1 MFRYAFLLAASAV
14 ADAPKAAVTVLVA
27 AVDGAQLTLPG
38 SPGGPRRGG
47 SGRYPGSPSRPR
59 ADPPRPGP
67 DASSPERLPGTAMS
81 KTAYIRTKPHL
92 NIGTMG
98 HVDHGKTT
106 LTAAITKV
114 LAERGAGT
122 FVPFDRIDRAPEEA
136 ARGITIN
143 IAHVEYETGTRHYAH
158 VDMPGHA
165 DYVKNMV
172 TGAAQLDGAIL
183 VVSALDGIMPQTA
196 EHVLL
201 ARQVGVDHIVVA
213 LNKADAGDEELT
225 DLVELEVRELLTAHG
240 YGGDAAPVVR
250 VSGLKAL
257 EGDPRW
263 TASIEALL
271 DAVDTYV
278 PVPERYLDAPF
289 LLPVENVLTITGRGT
304 VVTGAVE
311 RGTVRVGD
319 KVQVLGADTETV
331 VTGLE
336 TFGRPMEE
344 AQAGDNVA
352 LLLRGVPR
360 DAVRRGHV
368 VAAPGSVTPSRRFT
382 ARLYVLSAREG
393 GRTTP
398 LSTGYRP
405 QFYIRT
411 ADVVGDVDLGEAAV
425 ARPGDT
431 VTVTVELGRDV
442 PLEPGLGFAVRE
454 GGRTVGAGTVTEVL

>member
-1 MFRYAFLLAASAV
+1 M
-14 ADAPKAAVTVLVA
+14 P
-27 AVDGAQLTLPG
+27 
-38 SPGGPRRGG
+38 
-47 SGRYPGSPSRPR
+47 
-59 ADPPRPGP
+59 
-67 DASSPERLPGTAMS
+67 
-81 KTAYIRTKPHL
+81 KTAYVRTKPHL

-114 LAERGAGT
+114 LAERGTGT

-143 IAHVEYETGTRHYAH
+143 ITHVEYETDTRHYAH

-213 LNKADAGDEELT
+213 LNKADAVDDGEDAVLT
-225 DLVELEVRELLTAHG
+225 DLVELEVRDLLTEHG
-240 YGGDAAPVVR
+240 YAGDTVPVVR

-257 EGDPRW
+257 QGDPRW

-278 PVPERYLDAPF
+278 PMPERYLDALF

-311 RGTVRVGD
+311 RGTVRAGD
-319 KVQVLGADTETV
+319 RVEVLGADVETV

-336 TFGRPMEE
+336 TFGKPMAQ

-360 DAVRRGHV
+360 DTVRRGHV
-368 VAAPGSVTPSRRFT
+368 VAAPGSVAPRRRFT
-382 ARLYVLSAREG
+382 ARVYVLSAREG

-398 LSTGYRP
+398 VSTGYRP

-411 ADVVGDVDLGEAAV
+411 ADVVGDVDLGERAV
-425 ARPGDT
+425 AHPGDT
-431 VTVTVELGRDV
+431 VTMTVELGREV

-454 GGRTVGAGTVTEVL
+454 GGRTVGAGTVTAVE

>member
-1 MFRYAFLLAASAV
+1 
-14 ADAPKAAVTVLVA
+14 
-27 AVDGAQLTLPG
+27 
-38 SPGGPRRGG
+38 
-47 SGRYPGSPSRPR
+47 
-59 ADPPRPGP
+59 
-67 DASSPERLPGTAMS
+67 MS
-81 KTAYIRTKPHL
+81 KTAYVRTKPHL

-114 LAERGAGT
+114 LAERGGAA

-143 IAHVEYETGTRHYAH
+143 VAHVEYETDTRHYAH

-213 LNKADAGDEELT
+213 LNKADAVEDGEDTVLT

-240 YGGDAAPVVR
+240 YGGDTAPVVR

-257 EGDPRW
+257 HGDPRW
-263 TASIEALL
+263 TASVEALL

-278 PVPERYLDAPF
+278 PMPERYLDAPF

-319 KVQVLGADTETV
+319 RVEVLGAGVETV

-336 TFGRPMEE
+336 TFGKPMTE

-368 VAAPGSVTPSRRFT
+368 VTAPGSVVPARGFT
-382 ARLYVLSAREG
+382 AQVYVLSAREG
-393 GRTTP
+393 GRATP
-398 LSTGYRP
+398 VFSGYRP

-411 ADVVGDVDLGEAAV
+411 ADVVGDVDLGEGGV
-425 ARPGDT
+425 ARPGET
-431 VTVTVELGRDV
+431 VTMAVELGREV
-442 PLEPGLGFAVRE
+442 PLEPGLGFAIRE
-454 GGRTVGAGTVTEVL
+454 GGRTVGAGTVTQVR

>member
-1 MFRYAFLLAASAV
+1 M
-14 ADAPKAAVTVLVA
+14 P
-27 AVDGAQLTLPG
+27 
-38 SPGGPRRGG
+38 
-47 SGRYPGSPSRPR
+47 
-59 ADPPRPGP
+59 
-67 DASSPERLPGTAMS
+67 
-81 KTAYIRTKPHL
+81 KTAYVRTKPHL

-114 LAERGAGT
+114 LADRGSGT

-143 IAHVEYETGTRHYAH
+143 IAHVEYETDTRHYAH

-183 VVSALDGIMPQTA
+183 VVSAVDGIMPQTA

-225 DLVELEVRELLTAHG
+225 DLVELEVRDLLTAHG
-240 YGGDAAPVVR
+240 YGGDAVPVVR

-263 TASIEALL
+263 TAAVEALL

-278 PVPERYLDAPF
+278 PMPERYLDAPF

-304 VVTGAVE
+304 VVTGAIE

-319 KVQVLGADTETV
+319 RVEVLGAGVETV

-336 TFGRPMEE
+336 TFGKPMDE

-368 VAAPGSVTPSRRFT
+368 VAAPGSVLPARRFS
-382 ARLYVLSAREG
+382 ARVYVLSAREG

-398 LSTGYRP
+398 VASGYRP

-411 ADVVGDVDLGEAAV
+411 ADVVGDVDLGDAVV

-431 VTVTVELGRDV
+431 VTMTVELGRDT
-442 PLEPGLGFAVRE
+442 PLEPGLGFAIRE
-454 GGRTVGAGTVTEVL
+454 GGRTVGAGTVTTVE

>member
-1 MFRYAFLLAASAV
+1 M
-14 ADAPKAAVTVLVA
+14 P
-27 AVDGAQLTLPG
+27 
-38 SPGGPRRGG
+38 
-47 SGRYPGSPSRPR
+47 
-59 ADPPRPGP
+59 
-67 DASSPERLPGTAMS
+67 
-81 KTAYIRTKPHL
+81 KTAYVRTKPHL

-114 LAERGAGT
+114 LSERGTGV

-136 ARGITIN
+136 QRGITIN
-143 IAHVEYETGTRHYAH
+143 IAHVEYETDTRHYAH

-201 ARQVGVDHIVVA
+201 ARQVGVDHVVVA
-213 LNKADAGDEELT
+213 LNKADAGDDELT

-240 YGGDAAPVVR
+240 YGGDTVPVVR

-263 TASIEALL
+263 TAAVEALL

-278 PVPERYLDAPF
+278 PMPVRYVDAPF
-289 LLPVENVLTITGRGT
+289 LMPVENVLTITGRGT

-319 KVQVLGADTETV
+319 RVAVLGADVDTV
-331 VTGLE
+331 VTGVE
-336 TFGRPMEE
+336 TFGKPMES

-352 LLLRGVPR
+352 LLLRGVAR

-368 VAAPGSVTPSRRFT
+368 VAEPGSIEPRRRFT
-382 ARLYVLSAREG
+382 AQVYVLSAHEG

-398 LSTGYRP
+398 VWTGYRP

-411 ADVVGDVDLGEAAV
+411 ADVVGNVDLGATEL
-425 ARPGDT
+425 ARPGEK
-431 VTVTVELGRDV
+431 VTMTVELGRDV
-442 PLEPGLGFAVRE
+442 PLEPGLGFAIRE
-454 GGRTVGAGTVTEVL
+454 GGRTVGAGTVTTVH

>member
-1 MFRYAFLLAASAV
+1 
-14 ADAPKAAVTVLVA
+14 
-27 AVDGAQLTLPG
+27 
-38 SPGGPRRGG
+38 
-47 SGRYPGSPSRPR
+47 
-59 ADPPRPGP
+59 
-67 DASSPERLPGTAMS
+67 MS
-81 KTAYIRTKPHL
+81 KTAYVRTKPHL

-114 LAERGAGT
+114 LAERGAGST
-122 FVPFDRIDRAPEEA
+122 TQYVSFDRIDRAPEEA

-143 IAHVEYETGTRHYAH
+143 IAHVEYETDTRHYAH

-213 LNKADAGDEELT
+213 LNKADAVEDGEDAELT
-225 DLVELEVRELLTAHG
+225 DLVELEVRDLLTAHG
-240 YGGDAAPVVR
+240 YGGDAVPVVR

-263 TASIEALL
+263 TASVEALL

-278 PVPERYLDAPF
+278 PMPERYLDAPF
-289 LLPVENVLTITGRGT
+289 LLSVENVLTITGRGT

-311 RGTVRVGD
+311 RGTVHVGD
-319 KVQVLGADTETV
+319 RVEVLGASVETV

-336 TFGRPMEE
+336 TFGKPMDE

-352 LLLRGVPR
+352 LLLRGVAR
-360 DAVRRGHV
+360 DTVRRGHV
-368 VAAPGSVTPSRRFT
+368 VAAPGSVVPARRFS
-382 ARLYVLSAREG
+382 ARVYVLSAREG
-393 GRTTP
+393 GRSTP
-398 LSTGYRP
+398 VATGYRP

-411 ADVVGDVDLGEAAV
+411 ADVVGDVDLGEVAV

-431 VTVTVELGRDV
+431 VTMTVELGRDV
-442 PLEPGLGFAVRE
+442 PLETGLGFAIRE
-454 GGRTVGAGTVTEVL
+454 GGRTVGAGTVTTVG

>member
-1 MFRYAFLLAASAV
+1 
-14 ADAPKAAVTVLVA
+14 
-27 AVDGAQLTLPG
+27 
-38 SPGGPRRGG
+38 
-47 SGRYPGSPSRPR
+47 
-59 ADPPRPGP
+59 
-67 DASSPERLPGTAMS
+67 MS
-81 KTAYIRTKPHL
+81 KTAYVRTKPHL

-114 LAERGAGT
+114 LADRGSGA

-143 IAHVEYETGTRHYAH
+143 IAHVEYETDTRHYAH

-225 DLVELEVRELLTAHG
+225 DLVELEVRDLLTAHG
-240 YGGDAAPVVR
+240 YGGDSVPVVR

-278 PVPERYLDAPF
+278 PMPERYLDAPF

-311 RGTVRVGD
+311 RGVVRVGD
-319 KVQVLGADTETV
+319 RIEVLGASVETV

-336 TFGRPMEE
+336 TFGKPMEE

-368 VAAPGSVTPSRRFT
+368 VAAPGSVKPRRRFS
-382 ARLYVLSAREG
+382 AQVYVLSAREG

-398 LSTGYRP
+398 VSSGYRP

-411 ADVVGDVDLGEAAV
+411 ADVVGVVDLGEVAV

-431 VTVTVELGRDV
+431 VAMTVELGRDV
-442 PLEPGLGFAVRE
+442 PLEPGLGFAIRE
-454 GGRTVGAGTVTEVL
+454 GGRTVGAGTVTAVV

>member
-1 MFRYAFLLAASAV
+1 
-14 ADAPKAAVTVLVA
+14 
-27 AVDGAQLTLPG
+27 
-38 SPGGPRRGG
+38 
-47 SGRYPGSPSRPR
+47 
-59 ADPPRPGP
+59 
-67 DASSPERLPGTAMS
+67 MS
-81 KTAYIRTKPHL
+81 KTAYVRTKPHL

-114 LAERGAGT
+114 LADRGTGA

-143 IAHVEYETGTRHYAH
+143 IAHVEYETDTRHYAH

-225 DLVELEVRELLTAHG
+225 DLVELEVRDLLTAHG
-240 YGGDAAPVVR
+240 YGGDSVPVVR

-278 PVPERYLDAPF
+278 PMPERYLDAPF
-289 LLPVENVLTITGRGT
+289 LLSVENVLTITGRGT

-311 RGTVRVGD
+311 RGVVRVGD
-319 KVQVLGADTETV
+319 RVEVLGAGVETV

-336 TFGRPMEE
+336 TFGKPMEE

-368 VAAPGSVTPSRRFT
+368 VAAPGSVKPRRRFS
-382 ARLYVLSAREG
+382 AQVYVLSAREG

-398 LSTGYRP
+398 VSSGYRP

-411 ADVVGDVDLGEAAV
+411 ADVVGVVDLGEVGV

-431 VTVTVELGRDV
+431 VAMTVELGREV
-442 PLEPGLGFAVRE
+442 PLEPGLGFAIRE
-454 GGRTVGAGTVTEVL
+454 GGRTVGAGTVTVVG

>member
-1 MFRYAFLLAASAV
+1 M
-14 ADAPKAAVTVLVA
+14 P
-27 AVDGAQLTLPG
+27 
-38 SPGGPRRGG
+38 
-47 SGRYPGSPSRPR
+47 
-59 ADPPRPGP
+59 
-67 DASSPERLPGTAMS
+67 
-81 KTAYIRTKPHL
+81 KTAYVRTKPHL

-114 LAERGAGT
+114 LSDRGTGT

-136 ARGITIN
+136 QRGITIN

-165 DYVKNMV
+165 DYIKNMV

-213 LNKADAGDEELT
+213 LNKADAGDPELT
-225 DLVELEVRELLTAHG
+225 DLVELEVRELLSAHG
-240 YGGDAAPVVR
+240 YGGDTVPVVR
-250 VSGLKAL
+250 VSGLRAL

-263 TASIEALL
+263 TGAIEALL

-278 PVPERYLDAPF
+278 PMPVRYTDAPF
-289 LLPVENVLTITGRGT
+289 LLSVENVLTITGRGT

-319 KVQVLGADTETV
+319 RVSVLGADIETV

-336 TFGRPMEE
+336 TFGKPMASAE
-344 AQAGDNVA
+344 AGDNVA
-352 LLLRGVPR
+352 LLLRGVER
-360 DAVRRGHV
+360 DRVRRGHV

-382 ARLYVLSAREG
+382 ARVYVLSGREG

-398 LSTGYRP
+398 VATGYRP

-425 ARPGDT
+425 ARPGET
-431 VTVTVELGRDV
+431 VTMTVELGRDI
-442 PLEPGLGFAVRE
+442 PLEPGLGFAIRE

>member
-1 MFRYAFLLAASAV
+1 M
-14 ADAPKAAVTVLVA
+14 P
-27 AVDGAQLTLPG
+27 
-38 SPGGPRRGG
+38 
-47 SGRYPGSPSRPR
+47 
-59 ADPPRPGP
+59 
-67 DASSPERLPGTAMS
+67 
-81 KTAYIRTKPHL
+81 KTAYVRTKPHL

-114 LAERGAGT
+114 LADRGAGT

-143 IAHVEYETGTRHYAH
+143 IAHVEYETDTRHYAH

-213 LNKADAGDEELT
+213 LNKADAGEEELT
-225 DLVELEVRELLTAHG
+225 DLVELEVRDLLTAHG

-263 TASIEALL
+263 TASIDALL

-278 PVPERYLDAPF
+278 PMPERYLDAPF
-289 LLPVENVLTITGRGT
+289 LLSVENVLTITGRGT

-319 KVQVLGADTETV
+319 RVEVLGAGLESV

-336 TFGRPMEE
+336 TFGKPMEE

-368 VAAPGSVTPSRRFT
+368 VAAPGSVVPRRRFS
-382 ARLYVLSAREG
+382 AQVYVLSAREG

-398 LSTGYRP
+398 VATGYRP

-425 ARPGDT
+425 ARPGET
-431 VTVTVELGRDV
+431 VTMTVELGREV
-442 PLEPGLGFAVRE
+442 PLEPGLGFAIRE
-454 GGRTVGAGTVTEVL
+454 GGRTVGAGTVTAVV

>member
-1 MFRYAFLLAASAV
+1 M
-14 ADAPKAAVTVLVA
+14 P
-27 AVDGAQLTLPG
+27 
-38 SPGGPRRGG
+38 
-47 SGRYPGSPSRPR
+47 
-59 ADPPRPGP
+59 
-67 DASSPERLPGTAMS
+67 
-81 KTAYIRTKPHL
+81 KTAYVRTKPHL

-114 LAERGAGT
+114 LADRGTGA

-143 IAHVEYETGTRHYAH
+143 IAHVEYETDTRHYAH

-213 LNKADAGDEELT
+213 LNKADAGDAELI
-225 DLVELEVRELLTAHG
+225 DLVELEVRDLLTEHG

-257 EGDPRW
+257 AGDPRW
-263 TASIEALL
+263 TASVDALL

-278 PVPERYLDAPF
+278 PLPERYLDAPF

-319 KVQVLGADTETV
+319 RVEVLGAGVDTV

-336 TFGRPMEE
+336 TFGKPMDE
-344 AQAGDNVA
+344 AQAGDSVA

-368 VAAPGSVTPSRRFT
+368 VAAPGSVTPRRRFS
-382 ARLYVLSAREG
+382 AEVYVLSTREG
-393 GRTTP
+393 GRATP
-398 LSTGYRP
+398 VSTGYRP

-411 ADVVGDVDLGEAAV
+411 ADVVGDVDLGETAV
-425 ARPGDT
+425 ARPGER
-431 VTVTVELGRDV
+431 VAMTVELGREV

-454 GGRTVGAGTVTEVL
+454 GGRTVAAGTVTAVL

>member
-1 MFRYAFLLAASAV
+1 M
-14 ADAPKAAVTVLVA
+14 P
-27 AVDGAQLTLPG
+27 
-38 SPGGPRRGG
+38 
-47 SGRYPGSPSRPR
+47 
-59 ADPPRPGP
+59 
-67 DASSPERLPGTAMS
+67 
-81 KTAYIRTKPHL
+81 KTAYARTKPHL

-114 LAERGAGT
+114 LAERGTGT

-143 IAHVEYETGTRHYAH
+143 IAHVEYETDTRHYAH

-225 DLVELEVRELLTAHG
+225 DLVELEVRDLLTAHG

-257 EGDPRW
+257 QGDPRW
-263 TASIEALL
+263 MASVEALL

-278 PVPERYLDAPF
+278 PLPERYLDAPF

-304 VVTGAVE
+304 VVTGAIE

-319 KVQVLGADTETV
+319 RVEVPGAGVDTV

-336 TFGRPMEE
+336 TFGKPMQE

-368 VAAPGSVTPSRRFT
+368 VAAPGSVVPRGRFT
-382 ARLYVLSAREG
+382 ARLFLLPAREG

-398 LSTGYRP
+398 VATGYRP
-405 QFYIRT
+405 QFYLRT
-411 ADVVGDVDLGEAAV
+411 ADVVGCLDLGEAAL

-431 VTVTVELGRDV
+431 VEVTVDLGRAV

-454 GGRTVGAGTVTEVL
+454 GGRTVGAGTVTAVL

>member
-1 MFRYAFLLAASAV
+1 
-14 ADAPKAAVTVLVA
+14 
-27 AVDGAQLTLPG
+27 
-38 SPGGPRRGG
+38 
-47 SGRYPGSPSRPR
+47 
-59 ADPPRPGP
+59 
-67 DASSPERLPGTAMS
+67 MS
-81 KTAYIRTKPHL
+81 KTAYTRTKPHL

-114 LAERGAGT
+114 LAERGSGGST
-122 FVPFDRIDRAPEEA
+122 RYVPFDRIDRAPEEA
-136 ARGITIN
+136 ERGITIN
-143 IAHVEYETGTRHYAH
+143 ISHVEYETDTRHYAH

-165 DYVKNMV
+165 DYIKNMV

-213 LNKADAGDEELT
+213 LNKADAVDDGEDAVLA
-225 DLVELEVRELLTAHG
+225 DLVELEVRELLSTHG
-240 YGGDAAPVVR
+240 YGGDAVPVVR

-263 TASIEALL
+263 TASVEALL

-278 PVPERYLDAPF
+278 PMPERYLDAPF

-311 RGTVRVGD
+311 RGTIRVGD
-319 KVQVLGADTETV
+319 RVEVLGASVDTV

-336 TFGRPMEE
+336 TFGRPMAE

-368 VAAPGSVTPSRRFT
+368 VTAPGSVVPGRHFT
-382 ARLYVLSAREG
+382 ARVYVLSGREG

-398 LSTGYRP
+398 VSTGYRP

-411 ADVVGDVDLGEAAV
+411 ADVVGDVDLGELAV

-431 VTVTVELGRDV
+431 VTMTVELGREV
-442 PLEPGLGFAVRE
+442 PLEPGLGFAIRE
-454 GGRTVGAGTVTEVL
+454 GGRTVGAGTVTAVG

>member
-1 MFRYAFLLAASAV
+1 M
-14 ADAPKAAVTVLVA
+14 P
-27 AVDGAQLTLPG
+27 
-38 SPGGPRRGG
+38 
-47 SGRYPGSPSRPR
+47 
-59 ADPPRPGP
+59 
-67 DASSPERLPGTAMS
+67 
-81 KTAYIRTKPHL
+81 KTAYVRTKPHL

-114 LAERGAGT
+114 LADRGAGT

-143 IAHVEYETGTRHYAH
+143 IAHVEYETDTRHYAH

-225 DLVELEVRELLTAHG
+225 DLVELEVRDLLTTHG
-240 YGGDAAPVVR
+240 YGGDSVPVVR

-278 PVPERYLDAPF
+278 PMPERYVDAPF

-319 KVQVLGADTETV
+319 RVEVLGADVETV

-336 TFGRPMEE
+336 TFGKPMEE
-344 AQAGDNVA
+344 AQAGDSVA

-368 VAAPGSVTPSRRFT
+368 VAAPGSVVPSSRFQ
-382 ARLYVLSAREG
+382 ARVYVLSAREG

-398 LSTGYRP
+398 VATGYRP

-411 ADVVGDVDLGEAAV
+411 ADMVGDVDLGELAV

-431 VTVTVELGRDV
+431 VTMTVELGRAV

-454 GGRTVGAGTVTEVL
+454 GGRTVGAGTVTSVG

>member
-1 MFRYAFLLAASAV
+1 M
-14 ADAPKAAVTVLVA
+14 P
-27 AVDGAQLTLPG
+27 
-38 SPGGPRRGG
+38 
-47 SGRYPGSPSRPR
+47 
-59 ADPPRPGP
+59 
-67 DASSPERLPGTAMS
+67 
-81 KTAYIRTKPHL
+81 KTAYVRTKPHL

-143 IAHVEYETGTRHYAH
+143 IAHVEYETDTRHYAH

-225 DLVELEVRELLTAHG
+225 DLVELEVRELLSAHG
-240 YGGDAAPVVR
+240 YGGDSVPVVR

-263 TASIEALL
+263 TGAIDALL
-271 DAVDTYV
+271 DVVDTYV
-278 PVPERYLDAPF
+278 PMPERYVDAPF

-311 RGTVRVGD
+311 RGRVRVGD
-319 KVQVLGADTETV
+319 RVEIFGADTDAAATV

-336 TFGRPMEE
+336 TFGKPMEE

-360 DAVRRGHV
+360 DGVRRGDV
-368 VAAPGSVTPSRRFT
+368 VAAPASVSPSRRFT
-382 ARLYVLSAREG
+382 AQVYVLSAAEG

-398 LSTGYRP
+398 VATGYRP
-405 QFYIRT
+405 QFYLRT
-411 ADVVGDVDLGEAAV
+411 ADVVGDVDLGETAV

-431 VTVTVELGRDV
+431 VTMTVELGRDM
-442 PLEPGLGFAVRE
+442 PLEAGLGFAIRE
-454 GGRTVGAGTVTEVL
+454 GGRTVGAGTVSSVG

>member
-1 MFRYAFLLAASAV
+1 M
-14 ADAPKAAVTVLVA
+14 P
-27 AVDGAQLTLPG
+27 
-38 SPGGPRRGG
+38 
-47 SGRYPGSPSRPR
+47 
-59 ADPPRPGP
+59 
-67 DASSPERLPGTAMS
+67 
-81 KTAYIRTKPHL
+81 KTAYVRTKPHL

-114 LAERGAGT
+114 LSERGTGT

-136 ARGITIN
+136 LRGITIN

-225 DLVELEVRELLTAHG
+225 DLVELEVRDLLSAHG
-240 YGGDAAPVVR
+240 YGGDTVPVVR
-250 VSGLKAL
+250 VSGLRAL

-263 TASIEALL
+263 TAAIEALL

-278 PVPERYLDAPF
+278 PIPERYTDAPF
-289 LLPVENVLTITGRGT
+289 LMPVENVLTITGRGT

-319 KVQVLGADTETV
+319 RVEVLGAETETV

-336 TFGRPMEE
+336 TFGKPMESAE
-344 AQAGDNVA
+344 AGDNVA
-352 LLLRGVPR
+352 LLLRGMPR

-368 VAAPGSVTPSRRFT
+368 VAAPGSVVPSRRFT
-382 ARLYVLSAREG
+382 AQVYVLSAREG

-398 LSTGYRP
+398 VTSGYRP

-411 ADVVGDVDLGEAAV
+411 ADVVGDIDLGETAV

-431 VTVTVELGRDV
+431 VTVTVELGREV
-442 PLEPGLGFAVRE
+442 PLEPGLGFAIRE
-454 GGRTVGAGTVTEVL
+454 GGRTVGAGTVTGIVA

>member
-1 MFRYAFLLAASAV
+1 
-14 ADAPKAAVTVLVA
+14 
-27 AVDGAQLTLPG
+27 
-38 SPGGPRRGG
+38 
-47 SGRYPGSPSRPR
+47 
-59 ADPPRPGP
+59 
-67 DASSPERLPGTAMS
+67 MS

-114 LAERGAGT
+114 LSERGTGT

-136 ARGITIN
+136 QRGITIN
-143 IAHVEYETGTRHYAH
+143 IAHVEYETDTRHYAH

-225 DLVELEVRELLTAHG
+225 DLVELEVRELLSTHG
-240 YGGDAAPVVR
+240 YGGDSVPVVR

-263 TASIEALL
+263 AAAIEALL

-278 PVPERYLDAPF
+278 PMPERYVDAPF
-289 LLPVENVLTITGRGT
+289 LLSVENVLTITGRGT

-311 RGTVRVGD
+311 RGQVRVGD
-319 KVQVLGADTETV
+319 RVEVLGAETETV

-336 TFGRPMEE
+336 TFGKPMES

-368 VAAPGSVTPSRRFT
+368 VAEPGSVSPSRRFT
-382 ARLYVLSAREG
+382 AQVYVLSTKEG
-393 GRTTP
+393 GRSTP
-398 LSTGYRP
+398 ITTGYRP
-405 QFYIRT
+405 QFYLRT
-411 ADVVGDVDLGEAAV
+411 ADVVGDVDLGDAAV

-431 VTVTVELGRDV
+431 VTMKVELGRDM
-442 PLEPGLGFAVRE
+442 PLETGLGFAIRE
-454 GGRTVGAGTVTEVL
+454 GGRTVGAGTVTEVG

>member
-1 MFRYAFLLAASAV
+1 
-14 ADAPKAAVTVLVA
+14 
-27 AVDGAQLTLPG
+27 
-38 SPGGPRRGG
+38 
-47 SGRYPGSPSRPR
+47 
-59 ADPPRPGP
+59 
-67 DASSPERLPGTAMS
+67 MS
-81 KTAYIRTKPHL
+81 KTAYVRTKPHL

-114 LAERGAGT
+114 LAERGTGT

-143 IAHVEYETGTRHYAH
+143 IAHVEYETDTRHYAH

-213 LNKADAGDEELT
+213 LNKADAGDEELI
-225 DLVELEVRELLTAHG
+225 DLVELEVRDLLTAHG
-240 YGGDAAPVVR
+240 YGGDTVPVVR
-250 VSGLKAL
+250 VSGLRAL

-263 TASIEALL
+263 TASVEALL

-278 PVPERYLDAPF
+278 PMPERYLDAPF

-311 RGTVRVGD
+311 RGTVRLGD
-319 KVQVLGADTETV
+319 RVEVLGAGLESV

-336 TFGRPMEE
+336 TFGKPMEE

-368 VAAPGSVTPSRRFT
+368 VAAPGSVVPSSRFT
-382 ARLYVLSAREG
+382 ARVYVLSAREG
-393 GRTTP
+393 GRATP
-398 LSTGYRP
+398 VATGYRP

-411 ADVVGDVDLGEAAV
+411 ADVVGAVDLGETAV

-431 VTVTVELGRDV
+431 VTMTVDLGREV
-442 PLEPGLGFAVRE
+442 PLEPGLGFAIRE
-454 GGRTVGAGTVTEVL
+454 GGRTVGAGTVTTVG

>member
-1 MFRYAFLLAASAV
+1 M
-14 ADAPKAAVTVLVA
+14 P
-27 AVDGAQLTLPG
+27 
-38 SPGGPRRGG
+38 
-47 SGRYPGSPSRPR
+47 
-59 ADPPRPGP
+59 
-67 DASSPERLPGTAMS
+67 
-81 KTAYIRTKPHL
+81 KTAYVRTKPHL

-114 LAERGAGT
+114 LADRGSGT

-143 IAHVEYETGTRHYAH
+143 IAHVEYETDTRHYAH

-183 VVSALDGIMPQTA
+183 VVSAVDGIMPQTA

-225 DLVELEVRELLTAHG
+225 DLVELEVRDLLTAHG
-240 YGGDAAPVVR
+240 YGGDAVPVVR

-263 TASIEALL
+263 TAAVEALL

-278 PVPERYLDAPF
+278 PMPERYLDAPF

-304 VVTGAVE
+304 VVTGAIE

-319 KVQVLGADTETV
+319 RVEVLGAGVETV

-336 TFGRPMEE
+336 TFGKPMDE

-368 VAAPGSVTPSRRFT
+368 VAAPGSVLPARRFS
-382 ARLYVLSAREG
+382 ARVYVLSAREG

-398 LSTGYRP
+398 VASGYRP

-411 ADVVGDVDLGEAAV
+411 ADVVGDVDLGDVAV

-431 VTVTVELGRDV
+431 VTMTVELGRDT
-442 PLEPGLGFAVRE
+442 PLEPGLGFAIRE
-454 GGRTVGAGTVTEVL
+454 GGRTVGAGTVTTVE

>member
-1 MFRYAFLLAASAV
+1 
-14 ADAPKAAVTVLVA
+14 
-27 AVDGAQLTLPG
+27 
-38 SPGGPRRGG
+38 
-47 SGRYPGSPSRPR
+47 
-59 ADPPRPGP
+59 
-67 DASSPERLPGTAMS
+67 MS
-81 KTAYIRTKPHL
+81 KTAYVRTKPHL

-114 LAERGAGT
+114 LSERGSGT

-143 IAHVEYETGTRHYAH
+143 IAHVEYETDTRHYAH

-201 ARQVGVDHIVVA
+201 ARQVGVDHVVVA
-213 LNKADAGDEELT
+213 LNKADAADEELVE
-225 DLVELEVRELLTAHG
+225 LVELEVRELLTAHG
-240 YGGDAAPVVR
+240 YGGDAVPVVR

-278 PVPERYLDAPF
+278 PIPERYLDAPF
-289 LLPVENVLTITGRGT
+289 LMPVENVLTITGRGT

-319 KVQVLGADTETV
+319 RVDVLGAAVETV
-331 VTGLE
+331 VTGVE
-336 TFGRPMEE
+336 TFGKPMEE

-368 VAAPGSVTPSRRFT
+368 VAEPGSVVPSRRFT
-382 ARLYVLSAREG
+382 AQVYVLSAREG

-398 LSTGYRP
+398 VSTGYRP

-411 ADVVGDVDLGEAAV
+411 ADVVGDVDLGEVAV
-425 ARPGDT
+425 ARPGEQ
-431 VTVTVELGRDV
+431 VVMTVELGRDV
-442 PLEPGLGFAVRE
+442 PLEPGLGFAIRE
-454 GGRTVGAGTVTEVL
+454 GGRTVGAGTVTALV

>member
-1 MFRYAFLLAASAV
+1 
-14 ADAPKAAVTVLVA
+14 
-27 AVDGAQLTLPG
+27 
-38 SPGGPRRGG
+38 
-47 SGRYPGSPSRPR
+47 
-59 ADPPRPGP
+59 
-67 DASSPERLPGTAMS
+67 MS
-81 KTAYIRTKPHL
+81 KTAYVRTKPHL

-114 LAERGAGT
+114 LADRGTGT

-143 IAHVEYETGTRHYAH
+143 ISHVEYETDTRHYAH

-165 DYVKNMV
+165 DFVKNMI

-213 LNKADAGDEELT
+213 LNKADGADDELVE
-225 DLVELEVRELLTAHG
+225 LVELEVRDLLTTHG
-240 YGGDAAPVVR
+240 YGGDSAPVVR

-257 EGDPRW
+257 EGDRRW
-263 TASIEALL
+263 VASVEALL

-278 PVPERYLDAPF
+278 PMPERYLDAPF
-289 LLPVENVLTITGRGT
+289 LLSVENVLTITGRGT

-319 KVQVLGADTETV
+319 RVEVLGAGVDTV
-331 VTGLE
+331 VTGVE
-336 TFGRPMEE
+336 TFGKPMEE
-344 AQAGDNVA
+344 AQAGDSVA

-368 VAAPGSVTPSRRFT
+368 VAAPGSVVPRRRFT
-382 ARLYVLSAREG
+382 AQVYVLSAKEG
-393 GRTTP
+393 GRATP
-398 LSTGYRP
+398 VSTGYRP

-411 ADVVGDVDLGEAAV
+411 ADVVGVVDLGEVAV
-425 ARPGDT
+425 VRPGERVDM
-431 VTVTVELGRDV
+431 TVELGREV
-442 PLEPGLGFAVRE
+442 PLEAGLGFAIRE
-454 GGRTVGAGTVTEVL
+454 GGRTVGAGTVTAVLG

>member
-1 MFRYAFLLAASAV
+1 M
-14 ADAPKAAVTVLVA
+14 P
-27 AVDGAQLTLPG
+27 
-38 SPGGPRRGG
+38 
-47 SGRYPGSPSRPR
+47 
-59 ADPPRPGP
+59 
-67 DASSPERLPGTAMS
+67 
-81 KTAYIRTKPHL
+81 KTAYVRTKPHL

-114 LAERGAGT
+114 LADRGAGGGT
-122 FVPFDRIDRAPEEA
+122 RYVPFDRIDRAPEEA

-240 YGGDAAPVVR
+240 YGGDAVPVVR
-250 VSGLKAL
+250 VSGLRAL

-278 PVPERYLDAPF
+278 PMPERYLDAPF

-311 RGTVRVGD
+311 RGTLRVGD
-319 KVQVLGADTETV
+319 RVEVLGADVETV

-336 TFGRPMEE
+336 TFGKPMEE

-352 LLLRGVPR
+352 VLLRGVPR

-368 VAAPGSVTPSRRFT
+368 VAAPGSVVPRRRFS
-382 ARLYVLSAREG
+382 ARVYVLSAREG

-398 LSTGYRP
+398 VATGYRP
-405 QFYIRT
+405 QFYVRT
-411 ADVVGDVDLGEAAV
+411 ADVVGDVDLGEVAV

-431 VTVTVELGRDV
+431 VSMTVELGREI
-442 PLEPGLGFAVRE
+442 PLEPGLGFAIRE
-454 GGRTVGAGTVTEVL
+454 GGRTVGAGTVTAVE

>member
-1 MFRYAFLLAASAV
+1 
-14 ADAPKAAVTVLVA
+14 
-27 AVDGAQLTLPG
+27 
-38 SPGGPRRGG
+38 
-47 SGRYPGSPSRPR
+47 
-59 ADPPRPGP
+59 
-67 DASSPERLPGTAMS
+67 MS
-81 KTAYIRTKPHL
+81 KTAYVRTKPHL

-114 LAERGAGT
+114 LAERGAGST
-122 FVPFDRIDRAPEEA
+122 THYVSFDRIDRAPEEV
-136 ARGITIN
+136 ARGITIDL
-143 IAHVEYETGTRHYAH
+143 AHVEYGTDTRHYAH

-225 DLVELEVRELLTAHG
+225 DLVELEVRDLLTAHG
-240 YGGDAAPVVR
+240 YGGDAVPVVR

-263 TASIEALL
+263 TASVEALL

-278 PVPERYLDAPF
+278 PLPERYLDAPF
-289 LLPVENVLTITGRGT
+289 LLSVENVLTVTGRGT

-319 KVQVLGADTETV
+319 RVEVLGASVETV

-336 TFGRPMEE
+336 TFGKPMEE

-352 LLLRGVPR
+352 LLLRGVAR

-368 VAAPGSVTPSRRFT
+368 VAAPGSVVPARRFR
-382 ARLYVLSAREG
+382 ARVYVLSAREG
-393 GRTTP
+393 GRSTP
-398 LSTGYRP
+398 VATGYRP

-411 ADVVGDVDLGEAAV
+411 ADVVGDVDLGAAAV

-431 VTVTVELGRDV
+431 VTMTVELGREV
-442 PLEPGLGFAVRE
+442 PLETGLGFAIRE
-454 GGRTVGAGTVTEVL
+454 GGRTVGAGTVTAVG

>member
-1 MFRYAFLLAASAV
+1 
-14 ADAPKAAVTVLVA
+14 
-27 AVDGAQLTLPG
+27 
-38 SPGGPRRGG
+38 
-47 SGRYPGSPSRPR
+47 
-59 ADPPRPGP
+59 
-67 DASSPERLPGTAMS
+67 MS
-81 KTAYIRTKPHL
+81 KTAYVRTKPHL

-114 LAERGAGT
+114 LAERGVGT

-143 IAHVEYETGTRHYAH
+143 IAHVEYETDTRHYAH

-201 ARQVGVDHIVVA
+201 ARQVGVNHVVVA
-213 LNKADAGDEELT
+213 LNKADAGDEELI
-225 DLVELEVRELLTAHG
+225 DLVELEVRELLTSHG
-240 YGGDAAPVVR
+240 YGGDCVPVVR

-263 TASIEALL
+263 TASIDALL

-278 PVPERYLDAPF
+278 PMPERYLDAPF
-289 LLPVENVLTITGRGT
+289 LLSVENVLTITGRGT

-311 RGTVRVGD
+311 RGTIHVGD
-319 KVQVLGADTETV
+319 RVEVLGAEVETV

-336 TFGRPMEE
+336 TFGKPMAE

-352 LLLRGVPR
+352 LLLRGVGR

-368 VAAPGSVTPSRRFT
+368 VAAPGSVVPRRHFT
-382 ARLYVLSAREG
+382 AQVYVLSAREG
-393 GRTTP
+393 GRATAV
-398 LSTGYRP
+398 SSGYRP

-411 ADVVGDVDLGEAAV
+411 ADVVGDIDLGEAAV
-425 ARPGDT
+425 ARPGET
-431 VTVTVELGRDV
+431 VTMAVELGRDV
-442 PLEPGLGFAVRE
+442 PLEAGLGFAIRE
-454 GGRTVGAGTVTEVL
+454 GGRTVGAGTVTAVQ

>member
-1 MFRYAFLLAASAV
+1 M
-14 ADAPKAAVTVLVA
+14 P
-27 AVDGAQLTLPG
+27 
-38 SPGGPRRGG
+38 
-47 SGRYPGSPSRPR
+47 
-59 ADPPRPGP
+59 
-67 DASSPERLPGTAMS
+67 
-81 KTAYIRTKPHL
+81 KTAYVRTKPHL

-114 LAERGAGT
+114 LADRGAGGST
-122 FVPFDRIDRAPEEA
+122 RYVPFDRIDRAPEEA

-143 IAHVEYETGTRHYAH
+143 IAHVEYETDTRHYAH

-213 LNKADAGDEELT
+213 LNKADAVDDGEDTVLT
-225 DLVELEVRELLTAHG
+225 DLVELEVRELLTAQG
-240 YGGDAAPVVR
+240 YPGDSVPVVR

-257 EGDPRW
+257 QGDPRW
-263 TASIEALL
+263 TAAIDALL

-278 PVPERYLDAPF
+278 PMPERYLDAPF

-319 KVQVLGADTETV
+319 RVDVLGAGVETV

-336 TFGRPMEE
+336 TFGRPMDE

-360 DAVRRGHV
+360 DAVRRGHI
-368 VAAPGSVTPSRRFT
+368 VAAPGSVAPSRRFS
-382 ARLYVLSAREG
+382 ARVYVLSTREG

-398 LSTGYRP
+398 VSTGYRP

-411 ADVVGDVDLGEAAV
+411 ADVVGDVDLGETAV

-431 VTVTVELGRDV
+431 VTMTVELGRAV
-442 PLEPGLGFAVRE
+442 PLEPGLGFAIRE
-454 GGRTVGAGTVTEVL
+454 GGRTVGSGVVSEVIE

>member
-1 MFRYAFLLAASAV
+1 M
-14 ADAPKAAVTVLVA
+14 P
-27 AVDGAQLTLPG
+27 
-38 SPGGPRRGG
+38 
-47 SGRYPGSPSRPR
+47 
-59 ADPPRPGP
+59 
-67 DASSPERLPGTAMS
+67 
-81 KTAYIRTKPHL
+81 KTAYVRTKPHL

-114 LAERGAGT
+114 LAGRGAST
-122 FVPFDRIDRAPEEA
+122 FVPFNRIDKAPEEA
-136 ARGITIN
+136 QRGITIN
-143 IAHVEYETGTRHYAH
+143 IAHVEYETDTRHYAH

-165 DYVKNMV
+165 DYIKNMV

-225 DLVELEVRELLTAHG
+225 DLVELEVRELLSAHG
-240 YGGDAAPVVR
+240 YGGDGVPVVR

-263 TASIEALL
+263 EASIEALL

-278 PVPERYLDAPF
+278 PVPERYVDAPF
-289 LLPVENVLTITGRGT
+289 LMPVENVLTISGRGT

-311 RGTVRVGD
+311 RGRVRVGD
-319 KVQVLGADTETV
+319 RVRVYGADTLKEGETV
-331 VTGLE
+331 VTGVE
-336 TFGRPMEE
+336 TFGKPMDE
-344 AQAGDNVA
+344 ALAGDNVA

-368 VAAPGSVTPSRRFT
+368 VAHPGSVRPARRFT
-382 ARLYVLSAREG
+382 AQVYVLSAAEG
-393 GRTTP
+393 GRSTP
-398 LSTGYRP
+398 LATGYRP
-405 QFYIRT
+405 QFYLRT
-411 ADVVGDVDLGEAAV
+411 ADVVGDVDLGDAGA
-425 ARPGDT
+425 ARPGST
-431 VTVTVELGRDV
+431 VTMTVGLGRDV
-442 PLEPGLGFAVRE
+442 PLEPGLGFSIRE
-454 GGRTVGAGTVTEVL
+454 GGRTVGAGTVTAVAE

>member
-1 MFRYAFLLAASAV
+1 M
-14 ADAPKAAVTVLVA
+14 P
-27 AVDGAQLTLPG
+27 
-38 SPGGPRRGG
+38 
-47 SGRYPGSPSRPR
+47 
-59 ADPPRPGP
+59 
-67 DASSPERLPGTAMS
+67 
-81 KTAYIRTKPHL
+81 KTAYVRTKPHL

-114 LAERGAGT
+114 LAERGSGT

-143 IAHVEYETGTRHYAH
+143 IAHVEYETDTRHYAH

-225 DLVELEVRELLTAHG
+225 DLVELEVRELLSAQG
-240 YGGDAAPVVR
+240 YGGDSVPVVR

-263 TASIEALL
+263 TAAIDALL

-278 PVPERYLDAPF
+278 PMPERYLDAPF
-289 LLPVENVLTITGRGT
+289 LMPVENVLTITGRGT

-311 RGTVRVGD
+311 RGTIHVGD
-319 KVQVLGADTETV
+319 RVEVLGAGVDSV

-336 TFGRPMEE
+336 TFGKPMEE

-368 VAAPGSVTPSRRFT
+368 VAAPGSVVPSSRFT
-382 ARLYVLSAREG
+382 ARVYVLSTREG
-393 GRTTP
+393 GRTT
-398 LSTGYRP
+398 SVTTGYRP

-411 ADVVGDVDLGEAAV
+411 ADVVGDVDLGRLPV

-431 VTVTVELGRDV
+431 VEMTVELGREV
-442 PLEPGLGFAVRE
+442 PLEPGLGFAIRE
-454 GGRTVGAGTVTEVL
+454 GGRTVGAGTVTSVL